1 MSDPIQFTEASP
13 RFALPFLFAA
23 QSQKEFFVNE
33 ALARTDIL
41 LHPAIQAEIPVPP
54 ANPADGHC
62 WLVADGGTGE
72 WTGRDGLIAGYSSGS
87 WIFAIPTTGMRIY
100 DLSKG
105 QYRLFRDGWIGPD
118 APAQPTGGTAPDT
131 ELRAAFA
138 DLIEAL
144 TNAGIFPV
152 T

>member
-1 MSDPIQFTEASP
+1 MPDPIQFTEASP

-33 ALARTDIL
+33 GFARTDIL
-41 LHPAIQAEIPVPP
+41 LHPAIQAEISVPP
-54 ANPADGHC
+54 ADPADGQC

-72 WTGRDGLIAGYSSGS
+72 WTGRDGLIAGYSSGG
-87 WIFAIPTTGMRIY
+87 WIYASPTTGMRIY
-100 DLSKG
+100 DLARG
-105 QYRLFRDGWIGPD
+105 QYRTFRDGWTGPD
-118 APAQPTGGTAPDT
+118 APDQPAGGAAPDT

-138 DLIEAL
+138 QLIEAL